1 MRIPLSWLRD
11 FAPFDGDPRGLAAE
25 LDDLGLVVEGME
37 PVGEGLGDVVL
48 ARVEEI
54 APIDGADRIRR
65 VVVDAGD
72 GPLEVVCGAW
82 NFAVGDVVPLA
93 PVGAVLPG
101 GFEIGR
107 RKMRG
112 VVSNGM
118 LCSGRELALSDDH
131 EGILVVDDPG
141 AVPGAPLAE
150 TLGITPDVVFDIAV
164 EADRPDAWSVAGVAR
179 DLAGRLG
186 LPFTLPDLEL
196 PAPSGPAV
204 GDLVSVVVDAPDL
217 CPRITARVLTDV
229 TIGPSPRLIARRLLL
244 AGMRPINNVVDAS
257 NYVMLELGQPTHP
270 YDLDRLPGHGLVVR
284 QAVPGEVIVTLDGVE
299 RRLGLPGGGL
309 VDEPRDC
316 VICDAGGSPVG
327 IAGIMGGAS
336 SEITERTVRVLLE
349 TAYFAPM
356 AIARTSKRL
365 NLRTEASTRFER
377 GCDPEGLD
385 RAADRFC
392 ALLGAAVG
400 RGEDR
405 ASFEL
410 APGTIDVRGEVPRPF
425 TLDVPPEQVNE
436 LLGTDLAPEAM
447 AALLQPLGFAVAR
460 AAERLEVTVPTARPD
475 VRPAPLGVADIAEEV
490 ARMHGYARLP
500 RRQPSWPQPGGLTRR
515 QRDRRLVRDVATG
528 LGASEVWTPTIVAAS
543 DLERCCVPASWVE
556 VTNPLV
562 AEERY
567 LRGGLLPGLLGALR
581 YNADRRQG
589 DLRLFELGTV
599 FGGLRARGALDGE
612 RSDGEPGRRAG
623 EDRPGGAAGGPVDE
637 REMLAIV
644 FRHPDD
650 DARVAVAAWWALVE
664 ALGIQGGT
672 VRPPLRPLPA
682 LHPTRSARLAVA
694 VTDLPSHRDDVGP
707 DAREVVGTTVT
718 DLRDDPV
725 VDGGFVVVGEVG
737 EVDPATVAAYD
748 LVRTSTPRDRMG
760 YLAVDLTLVL
770 DTTLVPRRSDQARPV
785 SRFPS
790 SDIDLAFVVTDGIPV
805 GDVDASLRRAAGSL
819 LESLDLFDVYR
830 GPPLDPGT
838 RSLAFHLRFCAL
850 DRTLTDAEVREVRE
864 RCIEAVRVTYGA
876 TLR

>member
-1 MRIPLSWLRD
+1 VRTPLSWLRE
-11 FAPFDGDPRGLAAE
+11 FAPFEGDPRALAAE

-37 PVGEGLGDVVL
+37 VVGEGLDAVVL

-72 GPLEVVCGAW
+72 GPVEVVCGAW
-82 NFAVGDVVPLA
+82 NFAVGDIVPLA

-131 EGILVVDDPG
+131 EGILVVTDPG

-150 TLGITPDVVFDIAV
+150 TLGITRDVVFDIAV

-186 LPFTLPDLEL
+186 LPFALPDLEL
-196 PAPSGPAV
+196 PTPSGPSV
-204 GDLVSVVVDAPDL
+204 DDLASVVVDAPDL
-217 CPRITARVLTDV
+217 CPRITARVLTGV

-284 QAVPGEVIVTLDGVE
+284 QAAPGEVIVTLDGVE

-309 VDEPRDC
+309 VGEPRDC
-316 VICDAGGSPVG
+316 VICDADGSPVG

-336 SEITERTVRVLLE
+336 SEITERTDRVLLE

-377 GCDPEGLD
+377 GCDPEGLE
-385 RAADRFC
+385 RAAERFC
-392 ALLGAAVG
+392 ALLGAVAPREG
-400 RGEDR
+400 HMP
-405 ASFEL
+405 FEL
-410 APGTIDVRGEVPRPF
+410 APGTIDVRGEVPTPF
-425 TLDVPPEQVNE
+425 TLDVRPERVNE
-436 LLGTDLAPEAM
+436 LLGTALAPEAM
-447 AALLQPLGFAVAR
+447 AALLEPLGFAVVR
-460 AAERLEVTVPTARPD
+460 TAERLEVTVPTARPD

-490 ARMHGYARLP
+490 ARMHGYSRLP
-500 RRQPSWPQPGGLTRR
+500 RRQPSWPQPGCLTPR
-515 QRDRRLVRDVATG
+515 QRDRRLVRDVAAG
-528 LGASEVWTPTIVAAS
+528 LGASEVWTPSIVPDV
-543 DLERCCVPASWVE
+543 DLERCGLPAPWVE

-589 DLRLFELGTV
+589 ELRLFELGTV
-599 FGGLRARGALDGE
+599 FGGLRGRGAPGE
-612 RSDGEPGRRAG
+612 ERTGEGSGASAGQGRLV
-623 EDRPGGAAGGPVDE
+623 GGTGGPVEE

-644 FRHPDD
+644 FRHPGD

-664 ALGIQGGT
+664 ALGIQGGA
-672 VRPPLRPLPA
+672 VRPPRRPLPA
-682 LHPTRSARLAVA
+682 LHPTRSARVA
-694 VTDLPSHRDDVGP
+694 VSVPDAPSADGDAGP
-707 DAREVVGTTVT
+707 DAGKVVGATLV
-718 DLRDDPV
+718 DLRGDPV

-748 LVRTSTPRDRMG
+748 AVRAGTPQDRVG
-760 YLAVDLTLVL
+760 YLAVDLTLLL
-770 DTTLVPRRSDQARPV
+770 DTSLVPRRSDQARPV

-790 SDIDLAFVVTDGIPV
+790 SDIDLAFVVADGIPV
-805 GDVDASLRRAAGSL
+805 GDVSSTLHRAAGSL
-819 LESLDLFDVYR
+819 LEALDLFDVYR
-830 GPPLDPGT
+830 GPSLDPGT
-838 RSLAFHLRFCAL
+838 RSLAFHLRFCAP
-850 DRTLTDAEVREVRE
+850 DRTLTDTEVGEVRE
-864 RCIEAVRVTYGA
+864 RCIEAVRVSYGA